1 MAFIYKKRVVVPW
14 KPDSRKIKM
23 KQETAIELKHVE
35 KHYEMGHN
43 IVKAL
48 DGVNVKINQG
58 DFVAIVGPSGSG
70 KSTMMNMVGAL
81 DLPTKG
87 YVCLDGQNIDKFEES
102 ELARLRG
109 RKIGFVFQT
118 FNLIPT
124 LTAAEN
130 IALPMMF
137 QRVGK
142 EEKEARVDKILR
154 DVKLVHRK
162 DHLPNELSGGERQRV
177 AIGRALANEPEI
189 ILADEPTGNLDSK
202 TGSEIMKLFV
212 ELNKKGKTIILVTHD
227 LNLIRYASKVL
238 KIRDG
243 KLEDRRRK

>member
-1 MAFIYKKRVVVPW
+1 
-14 KPDSRKIKM
+14 M

-35 KHYEMGHN
+35 KYYEMGHN
-43 IVKAL
+43 VVKAL
-48 DGVNVKINQG
+48 DGVNAKINKG
-58 DFVAIVGPSGSG
+58 DFIAILGPSGSG
-70 KSTMMNMVGAL
+70 KSTMMNMIGAL

-87 YVCLDGQNIDKFEES
+87 YILLDGKNISHYEES
-102 ELARLRG
+102 ELAQLRG

-124 LTAAEN
+124 LTVAEN
-130 IALPMMF
+130 IALPMVF
-137 QRVGK
+137 QRIGK

-154 DVKLVHRK
+154 DVRLTHRR
-162 DHLPNELSGGERQRV
+162 DHLSTELSGGERQRV

-227 LNLIRYASKVL
+227 LNLKKYASKVL

-243 KLEDRRRK
+243 RLEERRKK

>member
-1 MAFIYKKRVVVPW
+1 
-14 KPDSRKIKM
+14 M
-23 KQETAIELKHVE
+23 KQIAIELKNVA

-48 DGVNVKINQG
+48 DGVDVKINKG
-58 DFVAIVGPSGSG
+58 DFVVIIGPSGSG

-87 YVCLDGQNIDKFEES
+87 SVLLDGQNIAHYDES
-102 ELARLRG
+102 DLAQLRG
-109 RKIGFVFQT
+109 KNIGFVFQT

-124 LTAAEN
+124 LTAKEN
-130 IALPMMF
+130 IGLPMMF
-137 QRVGK
+137 QKVGSV
-142 EEKEARVDKILR
+142 EKSERADEILK
-154 DVKLVHRK
+154 DVKLTHRG

-177 AIGRALANEPEI
+177 AIGRALANNPDI

-202 TGSEIMKLFV
+202 TGLEIMNLFKD
-212 ELNKKGKTIILVTHD
+212 LNKKGKTIIVVTHN
-227 LNLIRYASKVL
+227 LNLVKYASKVL

-243 KLEDRRRK
+243 KLESGKIRK